1 VSTQRATPSDLEIAL
16 FLQRE
21 KHRLPKQYRG
31 LVDRTVR
38 YLKDLHWSSLGPH
51 TRRCLHGL
59 FSELGG
65 KIT

>member
-1 VSTQRATPSDLEIAL
+1 VSTQRTTPSDLEIAL

-38 YLKDLHWSSLGPH
+38 YLKDSALVVTGAPH
-51 TRRCLHGL
+51 APVLAWAV
-59 FSELGG
+59 
-65 KIT
+65 